1 MDQQLAERLED
12 QKQRNTKE
20 QIASNRTTH
29 TSPTSKGQPQ
39 ATHPLPATAP
49 APATPTPP
57 TAAAE
62 LMALRAQLRTLK
74 ERVAAVSGAQE
85 KEDF

>member
-1 MDQQLAERLED
+1 MDQQLAEWLED
-12 QKQRNTKE
+12 QKQCNAKE
-20 QIASNRTTH
+20 QIALNRIAH

-49 APATPTPP
+49 APATPMPL

-62 LMALRAQLRTLK
+62 LTALRAQLRTLK

>member
-12 QKQRNTKE
+12 QKQRNAKE
-20 QIASNRTTH
+20 QIASNRTAH
-29 TSPTSKGQPQ
+29 TSSTSKGQSQ
-39 ATHPLPATAP
+39 ATYPLPTTAP

-57 TAAAE
+57 MAAAE
-62 LMALRAQLRTLK
+62 LTALRTQLRTLK
-74 ERVAAVSGAQE
+74 EQVAAVSGAQE

>member
-12 QKQRNTKE
+12 QKQRNIKE
-20 QIASNRTTH
+20 QIASNRTAH
-29 TSPTSKGQPQ
+29 TSFTSKGQPQ
-39 ATHPLPATAP
+39 ATHPLLATAP

-62 LMALRAQLRTLK
+62 LTALRAQLRTLK